1 MNYFYASFESG
12 LEKFNERMGKM
23 QFLKLNL
30 LFMPGKKL
38 LENEIRRKIKLNIRN
53 IFIYNFMCLNLNS
66 INCYKFSCKMP
77 TSMLI
82 LNYIP

>member
-53 IFIYNFMCLNLNS
+53 IFI
-66 INCYKFSCKMP
+66 
-77 TSMLI
+77 
-82 LNYIP
+82 